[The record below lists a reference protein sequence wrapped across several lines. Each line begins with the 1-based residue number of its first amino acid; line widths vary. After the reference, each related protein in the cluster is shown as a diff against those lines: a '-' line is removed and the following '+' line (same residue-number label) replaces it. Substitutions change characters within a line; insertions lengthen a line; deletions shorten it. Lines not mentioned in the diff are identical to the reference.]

1 MSIKSCLFSIM
12 CLCFFMP
19 EATWAIELY
28 KYINE
33 DGVTVLDSRIPSKY
47 VKSGYTI
54 ISSDGRVI
62 EVVARALTEEEIRER
77 DKKAAIE
84 KERQLELERQ
94 AAEDATLLRL
104 YSTPGDVIRARD
116 SKLATINSFVN
127 SAQGNL
133 QRYQDQKRQF
143 EADAANTERT
153 GGQVSQ
159 ENIERIRN
167 TTARI
172 EQIQLEIDAKLSEI
186 EAVKAKYGR
195 DLERIKQLQAE
206 EKNKKKT
213 QRTH

>member
-195 DLERIKQLQAE
+195 DLERIKQLQTE

>member
-1 MSIKSCLFSIM
+1 
-12 CLCFFMP
+12 MP